1 MLHHQTIATYSG
13 DRSLRPQF
21 GNLPTF
27 AQRVPRLAL
36 GMALAGMVSAQGC
49 WQDVTPPAAE
59 PEVVATEISDGKEI
73 LEGSAVPTA
82 PEAAPDPA
90 ASRLVITGT
99 TVLTDFVMGKS
110 GVWEAMVLEEST
122 VVIQDGRVSGIV
134 PAANFVLLQS
144 DVVVTGRGRFVMAA
158 PLIVGG
164 GDSAEIGAWLEGG
177 RMIDALLSGI
187 GGVIVPKKMVDS
199 PDGRCLTA
207 RTQDREIAASDLL
220 PFAGEDTTP
229 AEDLIT
235 IPTSGQLI
243 DVYASVL
250 RDRVNAGE
258 DHIGLLATLTR
269 APAAAIGRPNLGVVK
284 KGSPNKLL
292 VLDSNPIDDPRAV
305 LEPFAVVVGDRVLRR
320 AELLVLREASVR
332 GADMRQQIAA
342 EQPEGEWSPPLRRW
356 LNSTQGQVYGGSVAA
371 GEVGQQDFATR
382 TGRPRFDR
390 TVGSIVT
397 EPAEGRPNLDLTYTG
412 PPDSFHLTTT
422 PDDDGLRVDLQIA
435 DRPRMTPDS
444 PGPNG
449 VPIVDLAIDLDVR
462 RDLMM
467 ASTGIIEFDA
477 QELLYGSGPIGLGP
491 RRFRFTPVDPD
502 SCPPCFE
509 GFERVWELEIFDLD
523 ATPPRLAGVAT
534 VAFREGRPA
543 RVRFEVGID
552 PIWLDETPAV
562 GRVPLN

>member
-1 MLHHQTIATYSG
+1 
-13 DRSLRPQF
+13 
-21 GNLPTF
+21 
-27 AQRVPRLAL
+27 
-36 GMALAGMVSAQGC
+36 MVSAQGC
-49 WQDVTPPAAE
+49 WQDATPPAAE
-59 PEVVATEISDGKEI
+59 PEVAAADISDGNEI
-73 LEGSAVPTA
+73 LEGPAGPTE
-82 PEAAPDPA
+82 PKAAPDLA

-99 TVLTDFVMGKS
+99 TVLTDFALGAS

-164 GDSAEIGAWLEGG
+164 GGPAEIGAWLEGG

-250 RDRVNAGE
+250 GDRVNAGE

-305 LEPFAVVVGDRVLRR
+305 LEPFAVVVGDRILRR

-371 GEVGQQDFATR
+371 GEGGQQDFATR

>member
-1 MLHHQTIATYSG
+1 
-13 DRSLRPQF
+13 
-21 GNLPTF
+21 
-27 AQRVPRLAL
+27 
-36 GMALAGMVSAQGC
+36 MVLTQGC
-49 WQDVTPPAAE
+49 REDASPPAAK
-59 PEVVATEISDGKEI
+59 PNPANVASTDDAEM
-73 LEGSAVPTA
+73 LEGPTLPLEPSEVSEA
-82 PEAAPDPA
+82 PS
-90 ASRLVITGT
+90 SRLVITGT
-99 TVLTDFVMGKS
+99 TVLTDFALGAS

-134 PAANFVLLQS
+134 PAANFVLLQN

-164 GDSAEIGAWLEGG
+164 GGPAEIGAWLEGG

-187 GGVIVPKKMVDS
+187 GGVILPKKMVDS

-207 RTQDREIAASDLL
+207 RTTDREIAASDLL
-220 PFAGEDTTP
+220 PFTGDASTLAD
-229 AEDLIT
+229 DLVS

-250 RDRVNAGE
+250 NDRINAGE
-258 DHIGLLATLTR
+258 DHIGLLAALTR
-269 APAAAIGRPNLGVVK
+269 APAAAIGRPNLGVVE
-284 KGSPNKLL
+284 KGSPTKLL

-320 AELLVLREASVR
+320 VEVLVLREAAVR

-356 LNSTQGQVYGGSVAA
+356 FNSTQGQVYGGSVAA
-371 GEVGQQDFATR
+371 GEGGHQHFATR

-397 EPAEGRPNLDLTYTG
+397 EPAEGLPNLDLTYTG

-422 PDDDGLRVDLQIA
+422 PDADGLRVDLQIV
-435 DRPRMTPDS
+435 DRPRMTPNS

-449 VPIVDLAIDLDVR
+449 VPIVDLALDLDVR
-462 RDLMM
+462 REAMM
-467 ASTGIIEFDA
+467 ASTGVFEFDA

-491 RRFRFTPVDPD
+491 RRFRFTPIDIE

-509 GFERVWELEIFDLD
+509 GFERVWNLEIFDLD
-523 ATPPRLAGVAT
+523 AAQPKLAGIAT
-534 VAFREGRPA
+534 VAFRAGGLA
-543 RVRFEVGID
+543 RVRFEVGLD
-552 PIWLDETPAV
+552 PIWIDESPAV
-562 GRVPLN
+562 GRAPLN

>member
-13 DRSLRPQF
+13 DRSPRPLI
-21 GNLPTF
+21 GNLPKPI
-27 AQRVPRLAL
+27 QCVPRLAL
-36 GMALAGMVSAQGC
+36 GVALAGMVSAQGC
-49 WQDVTPPAAE
+49 WQDATPPAAE
-59 PEVVATEISDGKEI
+59 PEVAAADISDGNEI
-73 LEGSAVPTA
+73 LEGPAGPTE
-82 PEAAPDPA
+82 PKAAPDLA

-99 TVLTDFVMGKS
+99 TVLTDFALGAS

-164 GDSAEIGAWLEGG
+164 GGPAEIGAWLEGG

-207 RTQDREIAASDLL
+207 RTKDREIAASDLL
-220 PFAGEDTTP
+220 PFTGEDTTL
-229 AEDLIT
+229 ADDLIT
-235 IPTSGQLI
+235 IPTSGRLI

-284 KGSPNKLL
+284 KGSPTKLL

-305 LEPFAVVVGDRVLRR
+305 LEPFAVVVGDRILRR

-371 GEVGQQDFATR
+371 GEGGQQDFATR

-422 PDDDGLRVDLQIA
+422 PDEDGLRVDLQIV
-435 DRPRMTPDS
+435 DRPRMTPNS

-449 VPIVDLAIDLDVR
+449 VPIVDLALDLDVR
-462 RDLMM
+462 RDAMM
-467 ASTGIIEFDA
+467 ASTGVFEFDA

-491 RRFRFTPVDPD
+491 RRFRFTPIDVE

-509 GFERVWELEIFDLD
+509 GFERVWNLEIFDLD
-523 ATPPRLAGVAT
+523 AAQPKLVGIAT
-534 VAFREGRPA
+534 VAFRAGGPA

-562 GRVPLN
+562 GRAPLN